1 MDIGLY
7 PPRYCIPCCSTTEDV
22 NSSSGQQA
30 ATAPVLQYCRIQVY
44 LFRFYSGV
52 RLEATLACRGNISNN
67 TAVKEQEYIYMVH
80 FEEIKHKLR
89 DGKVEL

>member
-1 MDIGLY
+1 
-7 PPRYCIPCCSTTEDV
+7 V

-30 ATAPVLQYCRIQVY
+30 ATAPVLQYWRIQVY
-44 LFRFYSGV
+44 LLFRFYSGV

-67 TAVKEQEYIYMVH
+67 TAVKEQENIYMVH